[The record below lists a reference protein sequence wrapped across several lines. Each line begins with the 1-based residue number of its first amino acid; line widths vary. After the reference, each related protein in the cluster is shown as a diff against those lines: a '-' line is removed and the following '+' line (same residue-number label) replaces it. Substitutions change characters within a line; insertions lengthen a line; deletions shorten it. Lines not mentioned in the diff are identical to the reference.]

1 MIEPNSTLLWIKLS
15 SLQGDGVIIGAW
27 LVFGLINYIIMTLLE
42 ANIIRKIENQ
52 SLVILIKWISIF
64 ALSYFMNTQW
74 QNKLD
79 KNYENRYNSITVFEK
94 IEKLNYQMWSNQ
106 EIKCKQTY
114 FQNNSSRNNQEFKEY
129 MMSCVK

>member
-42 ANIIRKIENQ
+42 ANIIRKVENQ

-64 ALSYFMNTQW
+64 ALSYFINTQW

-106 EIKCKQTY
+106 EIKCKETY

>member
-15 SLQGDGVIIGAW
+15 SLQGDGVVIGAW

-42 ANIIRKIENQ
+42 ANIIRKVENQ

-64 ALSYFMNTQW
+64 ALSYFMNIQW

-79 KNYENRYNSITVFEK
+79 KNHENRYNSITVFEK

>member
-42 ANIIRKIENQ
+42 ANIIRKVENQ

-64 ALSYFMNTQW
+64 ALSYFMNIQW
-74 QNKLD
+74 QKQLD

-114 FQNNSSRNNQEFKEY
+114 FQNNTSRNNQEFKEH